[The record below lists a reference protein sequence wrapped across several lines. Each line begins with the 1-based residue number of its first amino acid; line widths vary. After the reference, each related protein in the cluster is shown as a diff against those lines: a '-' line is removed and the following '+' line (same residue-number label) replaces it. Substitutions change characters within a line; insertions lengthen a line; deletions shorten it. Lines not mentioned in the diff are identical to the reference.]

1 MQPQDK
7 KQPQDK
13 NSPWQILI
21 EIVNRFIA
29 LLRRMQ
35 QPQDKNLPFQL
46 IHRFINFVKLTHRSE
61 SERESRNMKFS
72 DNELVIILH
81 LEKAA
86 TDLRCANPELLE
98 QAKQI
103 LSDSPFVPK
112 VSDFK
117 RHLLACVELLLIE
130 VKARQKNPELYDPLY
145 QGTLWY
151 FHNRDKLPKEVVGE
165 IELYL
170 AFGSP
175 YKTPEEEQEEEKYF
189 EEVID
194 YFMKRPLSVDE
205 FIREKIQQLPDY
217 ERKDFLYS
225 RKVKDWISEW
235 HDEYCKVHAH
245 VSMHTFQN
253 AVSKLRKKERKKE
266 DRKKGI
272 EEEGKLRKKERKKE
286 DRKKGIEEEELK
298 KNQDGR

>member
-1 MQPQDK
+1 MQQPQDK

-21 EIVNRFIA
+21 EIVHRFIA

-35 QPQDKNLPFQL
+35 QPKGKKLPFQL
-46 IHRFINFVKLTHRSE
+46 IHRFIHFVKLTHRSE

-103 LSDSPFVPK
+103 LAKSSFVSE

-151 FHNRDKLPKEVVGE
+151 FHNRDKLPKEVAKE

-225 RKVKDWISEW
+225 GSIKRWISKW

-245 VSMHTFQN
+245 VSKRSFENRVYEVRKEERERIKKAQN
-253 AVSKLRKKERKKE
+253 
-266 DRKKGI
+266 
-272 EEEGKLRKKERKKE
+272 
-286 DRKKGIEEEELK
+286 
-298 KNQDGR
+298 GR

>member
-1 MQPQDK
+1 MQQPQDK

-72 DNELVIILH
+72 DKELVIILH

-103 LSDSPFVPK
+103 LAKSSFVSE

-225 RKVKDWISEW
+225 GSIKRWISEW
-235 HDEYCKVHAH
+235 HAEYCKVHAH
-245 VSMHTFQN
+245 VSKRSFENRVYEVRKEERERIKKAQN
-253 AVSKLRKKERKKE
+253 
-266 DRKKGI
+266 
-272 EEEGKLRKKERKKE
+272 
-286 DRKKGIEEEELK
+286 
-298 KNQDGR
+298 GR

>member
-1 MQPQDK
+1 MRPQDK

-81 LEKAA
+81 LEQAA
-86 TDLRCANPELLE
+86 TDLRCAKPELIE
-98 QAKQI
+98 QAKKI
-103 LSDSPFVPK
+103 LSESPFVPE
-112 VSDFK
+112 VADFK

-130 VKARQKNPELYDPLY
+130 VKARQKNPELYDSLY

-194 YFMKRPLSVDE
+194 YFMKRPLSVE
-205 FIREKIQQLPDY
+205 AFIREKIQQMPDH
-217 ERKDFLYS
+217 ERNDFLS
-225 RKVKDWISEW
+225 APKVKDWIAKW
-235 HDEYCKVHAH
+235 HDEYVKLHTH
-245 VSMHTFQN
+245 VSMDSFQN
-253 AVSKLRKKERKKE
+253 RVYEVRKEERIKRDQKRRKERINKA
-266 DRKKGI
+266 
-272 EEEGKLRKKERKKE
+272 
-286 DRKKGIEEEELK
+286 
-298 KNQDGR
+298 